1 MKLKDKIHKT
11 LIEQKEGKS
20 SLVVESRISESQFL
34 TLKKSKNKKEL
45 IENIIY
51 RVNILEDR
59 GFNSKVIN
67 ESLIKVLRTLF
78 GDFDDNFYTN
88 LKTTYS
94 NWLADKMNFTGE
106 KEWIRNA
113 ITNKIMETSSEDFEK
128 LFNCRYIA
136 ELMSEAVMGDFEE
149 KILSSG
155 VDKKLGGALGEKF
168 RDLIVS
174 AANDSGVQKDLEETV
189 REKICPEIDKI
200 NQKMEAKKEQIKS
213 MLAVPVKEQ

>member
-11 LIEQKEGKS
+11 LIEEKENKS
-20 SLVVESRISESQFL
+20 SLVVEGKILEAQFM
-34 TLKKSKNKKEL
+34 TLKSCQTRKEL
-45 IENIIY
+45 LENLIY
-51 RVNILEDR
+51 RVNLLEDK
-59 GFNSKVIN
+59 GFNKKIIN

-78 GDFDDNFYTN
+78 GDFDENFYTN

-106 KEWIRNA
+106 KEWIRDA
-113 ITNKIMETSSEDFEK
+113 ITKKIMETSNEDFEK
-128 LFNCRYIA
+128 LFTCRYIA
-136 ELMSEAVMGDFEE
+136 ELMSEAVMNDFED

-155 VDKKLGGALGEKF
+155 VDEKLGGALGTKF

-174 AANDSGVQKDLEETV
+174 AANNSGVQKDLEETV

-200 NQKMEAKKEQIKS
+200 NQKMESKKEQIKS